1 MTIRQ
6 MNVVFA
12 ISALA
17 GLTAPNSTALAQSSG
32 VSPGQW
38 EIAVTIDSMTMQGAP
53 AGIAQ
58 MMVGKTT
65 RVKHCLTPTEAARG
79 PQDLIRTDKSCVF
92 SRYAMTGGKLS
103 SEMACKRGGGAMTT
117 SSSGSFTATGFTV
130 IGRSASTGAMPM
142 TMTATSIGRRIGAC

>member
-1 MTIRQ
+1 MTIGQ
-6 MNVVFA
+6 LNVVFA
-12 ISALA
+12 ISTLV
-17 GLTAPNSTALAQSSG
+17 GLTAPTSIALAQSSG
-32 VSPGQW
+32 VTPGQW

-65 RVKHCLTPTEAARG
+65 RVKHCITPAQAARG

-103 SEMACKRGGGAMTT
+103 SEMTCKRGGGAMTT
-117 SSSGSFTATGFTV
+117 SSTGSFTATGFAVT
-130 IGRSASTGAMPM
+130 GRSVSTGAMPM
-142 TMTATSIGRRIGAC
+142 TMTATSVGRRIGAC